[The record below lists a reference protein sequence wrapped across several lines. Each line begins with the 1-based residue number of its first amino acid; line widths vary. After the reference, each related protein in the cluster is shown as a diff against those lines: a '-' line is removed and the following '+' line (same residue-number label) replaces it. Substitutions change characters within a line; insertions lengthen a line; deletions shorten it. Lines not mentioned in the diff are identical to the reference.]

1 MNIYFNA
8 LIFISQWIS
17 YPRACTHTHPL
28 FPWSSFNEFP
38 SRLKSS
44 SNERTGGGGID
55 RRCLPTERIYDPIQR
70 SFFFFFWVRW
80 LKVFGRKLTVIR
92 YNVFVETAKIFPPL
106 PLQSSFLN
114 HDATN
119 RAALSSEANEALLY
133 LFSSEFK
140 CEILEDGNLSIL
152 RGSKKLLENLE
163 NTPRQS

>member
-70 SFFFFFWVRW
+70 SFFFFPSSLIESFRKKIDGDSLQRFRW
-80 LKVFGRKLTVIR
+80 NGENI
-92 YNVFVETAKIFPPL
+92 

>member
-28 FPWSSFNEFP
+28 FPWSSFNEFL

-70 SFFFFFWVRW
+70 SFFFFPSSLIESFRKKIDGDSLQRFRW
-80 LKVFGRKLTVIR
+80 NGKNI
-92 YNVFVETAKIFPPL
+92 PPL

-152 RGSKKLLENLE
+152 RGNKKLLENLE
-163 NTPRQS
+163 NMPRQS

>member
-70 SFFFFFWVRW
+70 SFFFFPSSLIESFRKKIDGDSLQGFRW
-80 LKVFGRKLTVIR
+80 NGENI
-92 YNVFVETAKIFPPL
+92 

-152 RGSKKLLENLE
+152 RGNKKLLENLE
-163 NTPRQS
+163 NMPRQS

>member
-44 SNERTGGGGID
+44 SNERTSGGGID
-55 RRCLPTERIYDPIQR
+55 RRCLPTERIYDPIQC
-70 SFFFFFWVRW
+70 SFFFFPSSLIESFRKKIDGDSLQRFRW
-80 LKVFGRKLTVIR
+80 NGENI
-92 YNVFVETAKIFPPL
+92 

-152 RGSKKLLENLE
+152 RGNKKLLENLE

>member
-70 SFFFFFWVRW
+70 SFFFFPSSLIESFRKKIDGDSLQRFRW
-80 LKVFGRKLTVIR
+80 NGENI
-92 YNVFVETAKIFPPL
+92 

-119 RAALSSEANEALLY
+119 RAALSSEANKALLY

-152 RGSKKLLENLE
+152 RGNKKLLENLE
-163 NTPRQS
+163 NMPRQS

>member
-70 SFFFFFWVRW
+70 SFFFFPSSLIESFRKKIDGDSLQRFRW
-80 LKVFGRKLTVIR
+80 NGENI
-92 YNVFVETAKIFPPL
+92 PPL

-163 NTPRQS
+163 NMPRQS